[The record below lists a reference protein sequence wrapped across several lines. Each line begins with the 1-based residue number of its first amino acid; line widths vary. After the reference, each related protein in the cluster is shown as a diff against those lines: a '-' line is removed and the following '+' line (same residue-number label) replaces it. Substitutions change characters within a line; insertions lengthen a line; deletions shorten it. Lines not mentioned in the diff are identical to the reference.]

1 MLIDMISFTTICL
14 IYLWFYYQ
22 HCMNEKY
29 IGRELKIE
37 KTEEDLKE
45 VITIGYIVSIFMIFN
60 IWKNRGNIN
69 ESRYLLFTIFHY
81 SVYRTVFLSETWNN
95 RKFSVDGF
103 GFIWNLWFFVCRYE
117 WLWLKVLTDK

>member
-22 HCMNEKY
+22 HCMIEKY
-29 IGRELKIE
+29 IGRESKIE

-60 IWKNRGNIN
+60 I
-69 ESRYLLFTIFHY
+69 
-81 SVYRTVFLSETWNN
+81 
-95 RKFSVDGF
+95 
-103 GFIWNLWFFVCRYE
+103 
-117 WLWLKVLTDK
+117 

>member
-60 IWKNRGNIN
+60 IGEYFRVKYGIN
-69 ESRYLLFTIFHY
+69 ENILFVGLILYVIYGFY
-81 SVYRTVFLSETWNN
+81 F
-95 RKFSVDGF
+95 VDF
-103 GFIWNLWFFVCRYE
+103 NDC
-117 WLWLKVLTDK
+117 D

>member
-95 RKFSVDGF
+95 RKFSVDWF